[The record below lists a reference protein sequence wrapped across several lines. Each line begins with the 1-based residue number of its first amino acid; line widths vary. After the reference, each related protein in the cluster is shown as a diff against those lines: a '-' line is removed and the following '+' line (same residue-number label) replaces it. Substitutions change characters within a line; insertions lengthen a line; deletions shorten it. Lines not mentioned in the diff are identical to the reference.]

1 MSLSQNPDFQNL
13 QAKFRD
19 FNLIKKIL
27 KGDKNSFAELMTFY
41 KTRIFIFGKSF
52 FYNDEDAN
60 DFVQDVF
67 IKVFLNLKSFK
78 WKSSFST
85 WLMRIAYTTAVNSV
99 NRKKNYLPLSEEVE
113 IPSKSLTPEEVEL
126 EKVTKSAVK
135 EAVKDLPE
143 KYKLVVDMYF
153 FYDVPYLEISR
164 ITELPINTI
173 KSHIFRAKKILK
185 EKLEVYYEK

>member
-41 KTRIFIFGKSF
+41 RTRIFIFGKSF